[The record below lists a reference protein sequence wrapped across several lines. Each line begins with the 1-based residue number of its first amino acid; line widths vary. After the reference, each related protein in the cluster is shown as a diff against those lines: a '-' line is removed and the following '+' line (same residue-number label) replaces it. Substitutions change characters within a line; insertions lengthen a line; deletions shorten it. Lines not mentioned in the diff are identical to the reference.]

1 MGAVRDRVLSLLT
14 FDFTIFDWRDALRGA
29 LVTALIASAP
39 VIQGDL
45 KTAIPLSIGAVFAA
59 VAEAGQP
66 FGQRWRTM
74 LGTTA
79 VLMAAVYLG
88 SLLSDA
94 TWLAIVITAPI
105 AFSCGLAG
113 AIGKR
118 AAVGGLLALVIFT
131 IYVGV
136 PVPMADAAP
145 TAALLGLGGLIQT
158 FVTVTVGVLRGQ
170 HRIPTASGTATSLP
184 LVRKLKNPVFLTHA
198 TRLAI
203 VMTIA
208 TAISE
213 NFSIPHPYWLPMSVA
228 WMSKPD
234 HDGTVDRV
242 IHRLVGTV
250 LGLVVTAGVVLAIRP
265 GDYGFLVLSLVG
277 AAIAI
282 AFIWANYAI
291 AVTGVTIWVVSLF
304 GMVGD
309 PVVSTLDSR
318 LVATVAAAVLV
329 IVAVWLIPG
338 PHYRDHQQANG

>member
-1 MGAVRDRVLSLLT
+1 MGAVRDRIGSLLT
-14 FDFTIFDWRDALRGA
+14 FDFTLFDWRDALRGA
-29 LVTALIASAP
+29 IVTALITSVP
-39 VIQGDL
+39 VIQGDP
-45 KTAIPLSIGAVFAA
+45 KAAIPLSIGAVFAA

-79 VLMAAVYLG
+79 ALMVAVYLG
-88 SLLSDA
+88 STLSETA
-94 TWLAIVITAPI
+94 LWAIVITAPM
-105 AFSCGLAG
+105 AFACGLAG

-118 AAVGGLLALVIFT
+118 AAVGGLLVLVIFS
-131 IYVGV
+131 IYAGV

-158 FVTVTVGVLRGQ
+158 IVTVAMGVIRGQ
-170 HRIPTASGTATSLP
+170 HRIPAPEDTSTPTP
-184 LVRKLKNPVFLTHA
+184 LLTKLNNPVFWTHA

-213 NFSIPHPYWLPMSVA
+213 NFNIPHPYWLPMSVA

-234 HDGTVDRV
+234 HGGTVDRV
-242 IHRLVGTV
+242 THRLVGTV
-250 LGLVVTAGVVLAIRP
+250 LGLLITAGIVLASQP
-265 GDYGFLVLSLVG
+265 GDYGFFALSLVG

-282 AFIWANYAI
+282 AFIWANYAV
-291 AVTGVTIWVVSLF
+291 AVAGVTIWVVSLF

-309 PVVSTLDSR
+309 PVVTTVDIR
-318 LVATVAAAVLV
+318 LLATVAAAVLV
-329 IVAVWLIPG
+329 IAAMWLVPG
-338 PHYRDHQQANG
+338 FHQRQRHEAN